1 MSEGL
6 LTPNDQSGQI
16 QIVPKKSVQ
25 FEDIDK
31 EDNQS

>member
-1 MSEGL
+1 MSEDL
-6 LTPNDQSGQI
+6 LKLNDQSGQI

-25 FEDIDK
+25 FKDIDQ